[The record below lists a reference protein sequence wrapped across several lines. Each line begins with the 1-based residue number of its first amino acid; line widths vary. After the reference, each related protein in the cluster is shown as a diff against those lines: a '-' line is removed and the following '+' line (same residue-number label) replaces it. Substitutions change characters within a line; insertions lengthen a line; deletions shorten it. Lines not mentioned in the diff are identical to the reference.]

1 MSGTVKTSCP
11 ASKPIVRPAPR
22 LTESATATARWV
34 DAVAGTGA
42 IIRDTRKTTPGWR
55 ELEKYAVRCGGC
67 FNHRSSL
74 GEHVLIKDNHIAAA
88 GSLTRAVQKCRSE
101 APHGAKIDVAEELAR
116 LVTHLAE
123 VERVLAKGGDE
134 VELYERAT
142 DVLVALHCAPDHGL
156 LPGLG
161 AYLGEGLI
169 EAAMLLPEWYLPE
182 ASGRPTPE
190 PEADAYRAAW
200 RQCLARLPAGGD
212 TLLLRDYH
220 KDNLLWL
227 PARPG
232 VKACGL
238 LDFQD
243 AQRGHAS
250 YDLVSLIEDARRD
263 VSPIAYERCLARY
276 IAETGLDA
284 ADFRTGFALMAAQRH
299 ARVIGLF
306 VRLWRRDGKP
316 DYLVHLP
323 RVWRL
328 FERAL
333 RHEALAPLRLW
344 VDRLL
349 PPALRRIGAS

>member
-1 MSGTVKTSCP
+1 MADAPSSTSDRQHRRAEFVRGAGWGDATERLLAGDASFRKYFRLHRGGTTVVVMDSP
-11 ASKPIVRPAPR
+11 AAHEPVEPFVRIGRHLRALGLSAPEI
-22 LTESATATARWV
+22 LAADLAQGFLLLE
-34 DAVAGTGA
+34 DLGD
-42 IIRDTRKTTPGWR
+42 DTF
-55 ELEKYAVRCGGC
+55 A
-67 FNHRSSL
+67 
-74 GEHVLIKDNHIAAA
+74 
-88 GSLTRAVQKCRSE
+88 
-101 APHGAKIDVAEELAR
+101 
-116 LVTHLAE
+116 
-123 VERVLAKGGDE
+123 RVLAKGGDE

-328 FERAL
+328 FEGAL
-333 RHEALAPLRLW
+333 KHEALAPLRIW

-349 PPALRRIGAS
+349 PPVLRRVRPS

>member
-1 MSGTVKTSCP
+1 MADAPSSMSERQRRR
-11 ASKPIVRPAPR
+11 AEFVR
-22 LTESATATARWV
+22 
-34 DAVAGTGA
+34 
-42 IIRDTRKTTPGWR
+42 
-55 ELEKYAVRCGGC
+55 
-67 FNHRSSL
+67 
-74 GEHVLIKDNHIAAA
+74 AA
-88 GSLTRAVQKCRSE
+88 GWGDATERLLAGDASFRKYFRLHRGGTTVVVMDSPAAHEPVEPFVQVGRHLSALGLS
-101 APHGAKIDVAEELAR
+101 APEI
-116 LVTHLAE
+116 LAE
-123 VERVLAKGGDE
+123 DLANGFLLLEDLGDDTFARVLDRGGNE

-142 DVLVALHCAPDHGL
+142 DVLVALHRAPDHGL
-156 LPGLG
+156 LPDLG
-161 AYLGEGLI
+161 AYLGDSLI

-182 ASGRPTPE
+182 ASGHPTTDE
-190 PEADAYRAAW
+190 DTAAYRAAW
-200 RQCLARLPAGGD
+200 RQCLAPLPAGGD

-232 VKACGL
+232 VRACGL

-276 IAETGLDA
+276 IADTGLDA

-333 RHEALAPLRLW
+333 RHEALAPVRAW

-349 PPALRRIGAS
+349 PPALRRVGQP